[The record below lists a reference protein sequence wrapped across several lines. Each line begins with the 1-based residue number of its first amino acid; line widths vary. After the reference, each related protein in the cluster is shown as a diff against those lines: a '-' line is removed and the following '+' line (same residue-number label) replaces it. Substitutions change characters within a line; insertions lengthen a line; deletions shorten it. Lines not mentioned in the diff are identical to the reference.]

1 METLR
6 LHSDD
11 LVLLDRIVAAG
22 TLAGAAR
29 ALELAP
35 PAVTKRLAALESRL
49 GVRLV
54 ERSTRRL
61 RLTAAG
67 ELAVSTGRELL
78 AGLTRLEQQLT
89 EGAGR
94 LQGRI
99 RLVSTYGFGRVWLA
113 PLLARFQQQHPD
125 LELTLQLTD
134 QLPDLATVGAA
145 GFDAAVWLFGPRHGA
160 LVARRL
166 APNRRLVVAAPAYLK
181 QHGVPQTPAEL
192 SRHRCLVVRENDM
205 LPTHWRLDALKRGRA
220 AQTVRVSGPL
230 ASNFGEVVRDWCLA
244 GHGLML
250 RSTWDVQPLIQAGR
264 LVQVLP
270 DWAMLDAISFLT
282 PPRDPL
288 RPTPLRVRQLRD
300 YLAGALAQAD
310 WSHPPSG

>member
-1 METLR
+1 METLK

-29 ALELAP
+29 MLELAP
-35 PAVTKRLAALESRL
+35 PAVTKRLAGLEARL

-61 RLTAAG
+61 KLTAEG
-67 ELAVSTGRELL
+67 ELAVAAGRELL
-78 AGLTRLEQQLT
+78 AGLARLEERLT

-99 RLVSTYGFGRVWLA
+99 RLASTYGFGRVWVA
-113 PLLARFQQQHPD
+113 PLLAHFQQQHPD
-125 LELTLQLTD
+125 LEITLQLAD
-134 QLPDLATVGAA
+134 RLPDLATAGPAA
-145 GFDAAVWLFGPRHGA
+145 FDAAVWLFGPRQPA
-160 LVARRL
+160 LVSRRL
-166 APNRRLVVAAPAYLK
+166 VPNRRLVVGAPAYLAH
-181 QHGVPQTPAEL
+181 HGVPDTPADL
-192 SRHRCLVVRENDM
+192 PHHRCLVVRENDM

-250 RSTWDVQPLIQAGR
+250 RSAWDVEPLIAAGR

-270 DWAMLDAISFLT
+270 DWAMLDAIRFLT

-300 YLAGALAQAD
+300 YLASALAQAD
-310 WSHPPSG
+310 WSHPPAG